1 MADRAEMREVA
12 LDTLMDME
20 KNHKLSHVAMGETLL
35 RYQFVPKQDRA
46 FFTLLCEGVMERR
59 IYLDYVLDQFSR
71 TKMKKCK
78 PLIRNLLRLSAYQIL
93 FMHVPDAAACNEAV
107 ILAKKR
113 GVRNLS
119 GFVNGVL
126 RALIRSKENLPLPD
140 QEKEPLLY
148 MSVRYSTPEW
158 LVDVLMKQYGR
169 EKTQKMLEAFLQVR
183 PMTIRTCLAKTTPEA
198 LRQSLEAAEV
208 TVKEG
213 RYFPFAFQISG
224 FNYLQKIPAF
234 REGLFVVQDE
244 SSMFPVQLAD
254 IQEGDRVLD
263 VCAAP
268 GGKTFH
274 AADYV
279 GESGKVIARD
289 LTEYK
294 TDLLQENNARMQYE
308 QVTIEQWDARK
319 PDENLWESMDV
330 VLADL
335 PCSGLGIMGRK
346 NDIKYHLSRKQM
358 DELVVLQ
365 REILSVVWQYVRPGG
380 KLIFSTC
387 TLNQKENEENVRWI
401 EEHTP
406 LRAVSIEDRLPERLR
421 GRTGE
426 KGFLQ
431 LLPGV
436 DDCDGFFAAKFIR
449 Q

>member
-1 MADRAEMREVA
+1 
-12 LDTLMDME
+12 
-20 KNHKLSHVAMGETLL
+20 
-35 RYQFVPKQDRA
+35 
-46 FFTLLCEGVMERR
+46 
-59 IYLDYVLDQFSR
+59 
-71 TKMKKCK
+71 
-78 PLIRNLLRLSAYQIL
+78 
-93 FMHVPDAAACNEAV
+93 
-107 ILAKKR
+107 
-113 GVRNLS
+113 
-119 GFVNGVL
+119 
-126 RALIRSKENLPLPD
+126 
-140 QEKEPLLY
+140 
-148 MSVRYSTPEW
+148 
-158 LVDVLMKQYGR
+158 
-169 EKTQKMLEAFLQVR
+169 
-183 PMTIRTCLAKTTPEA
+183 
-198 LRQSLEAAEV
+198 
-208 TVKEG
+208 
-213 RYFPFAFQISG
+213 
-224 FNYLQKIPAF
+224 
-234 REGLFVVQDE
+234 
-244 SSMFPVQLAD
+244 
-254 IQEGDRVLD
+254 
-263 VCAAP
+263 
-268 GGKTFH
+268 
-274 AADYV
+274 
-279 GESGKVIARD
+279 
-289 LTEYK
+289 
-294 TDLLQENNARMQYE
+294 MQYE

>member
-1 MADRAEMREVA
+1 
-12 LDTLMDME
+12 
-20 KNHKLSHVAMGETLL
+20 
-35 RYQFVPKQDRA
+35 
-46 FFTLLCEGVMERR
+46 
-59 IYLDYVLDQFSR
+59 
-71 TKMKKCK
+71 
-78 PLIRNLLRLSAYQIL
+78 
-93 FMHVPDAAACNEAV
+93 MHVPDPAACNEAV

-113 GVRNLS
+113 GFCNLS

-140 QEKEPLLY
+140 QNKEPLLY

-319 PDENLWESMDV
+319 P
-330 VLADL
+330 
-335 PCSGLGIMGRK
+335 
-346 NDIKYHLSRKQM
+346 M

>member
-1 MADRAEMREVA
+1 MADRVQMREVA

-46 FFTLLCEGVMERR
+46 FFTSLCEGVMERR

-78 PLIRNLLRLSAYQIL
+78 PLIRNLLRLTAYQIL

-107 ILAKKR
+107 RLAKKR
-113 GVRNLS
+113 GFRNLS

-126 RALIRSKENLPLPD
+126 RALIRSKESISLPD
-140 QEKEPLLY
+140 QKKEPLSYL
-148 MSVRYSTPEW
+148 SVRYSMPEW
-158 LVDVLMKQYGR
+158 LVDLLDRQYGR
-169 EKTQKMLEAFLQVR
+169 TKTEKMLEAFLQVR
-183 PMTIRTCLAKTTPEA
+183 PMTIRACLAKTTPEA
-198 LRQSLEAAEV
+198 LRQSLETAGV
-208 TVKEG
+208 MVNEG
-213 RYFPFAFQISG
+213 EYFPFAFQISG

-244 SSMFPVQLAD
+244 SSMFPVYLAD
-254 IQEGDRVLD
+254 IQEGDHVLD

-268 GGKTFH
+268 GGKSFH

-279 GESGKVIARD
+279 GKKGKVIARD

-294 TDLLQENNARMQYE
+294 TDLLQENKDRMQYE
-308 QVTIEQWDARK
+308 QVTIAQWDAREM
-319 PDENLWESMDV
+319 DERLRESMDV

-346 NDIKYHLSRKQM
+346 NDIKYHISQKQM
-358 DELVVLQ
+358 DELVILQ

-401 EEHTP
+401 EENTP
-406 LRAVSIEDRLPERLR
+406 LRAVSIESRLPERLR

-426 KGFLQ
+426 EGFLQ
-431 LLPGV
+431 LIPGV